1 MRRGLSYVSS
11 IEPAKVS
18 VITAGVQEDVTT
30 QSVRTTASI
39 QVTPSVMRASAMSNV
54 RRQCYILRA
63 TRYLVIKTARH
74 MEAAQSPARWRLSNT
89 VLLEAYVKTFL
100 AVTQPKKTIVV
111 DVRLLTP
118 AGDLIP
124 ERACVS

>member
-39 QVTPSVMRASAMSNV
+39 QVTLSVMRASAMSNV
-54 RRQCYILRA
+54 RRPCYILRA

-89 VLLEAYVKTFL
+89 VLLEVYVKTFL

-111 DVRLLTP
+111 DVRLLTR